1 MTWYLGID
9 PGKHGAAVAISRE
22 QIAYQ
27 DWDGPGKAR
36 DWINYLLDA
45 DKIKLAVI
53 EDVNQRRMPDKG
65 RYAAY
70 DLGRYSGYWEML
82 FTCFGIDYKLVAPKV
97 WQSAMIDPI
106 CKFEKNAK
114 HRSLSSARAIDPTVA
129 SIVAR
134 VKDNNRSDAALMA
147 AYANLL
153 CRSSVRNIN
162 PA

>member
-1 MTWYLGID
+1 MTWYIGVD

-22 QIAYQ
+22 HIAYQ
-27 DWDGPGKAR
+27 DWSCPGEAR

-45 DKIKLAVI
+45 DKIKLAII

-65 RYAAY
+65 RYAAF

-82 FTCFGIDYKLVAPKV
+82 FICFGIDYQLVDPKV
-97 WQSAMIDPI
+97 WQAAMIDPI

-114 HRSLSSARAIDPTVA
+114 HKSLRSARSIDPCVE

-134 VKDNNRSDAALMA
+134 VKDHNRADAALMA
-147 AYANLL
+147 AYASLL
-153 CRSSVRNIN
+153 CRSSVRNVN
-162 PA
+162 PV

>member
-1 MTWYLGID
+1 MVWYIGID

-27 DWDGPGKAR
+27 DWKGPESAR
-36 DWINYLLDA
+36 FWLKRLLNEGPV
-45 DKIKLAVI
+45 KLAVI

-65 RYAAY
+65 RFAAF

-82 FTCFGIDYKLVAPKV
+82 FTCFGIDYQLVAPKV
-97 WQSAMIDPI
+97 WQAAMIDPI
-106 CKFEKNAK
+106 CKFEKNSK
-114 HRSLSSARAIDPTVA
+114 HRSLSSARAIDPCVD

-134 VKDNNRSDAALMA
+134 VKDHNRADAALMA
-147 AYANLL
+147 AYASML
-153 CRSSVRNIN
+153 CRSSVRNVN